1 MLSEIAQEH
10 GVEWD
15 LSAAARTLLPP
26 PPIPSPLFTAA
37 GQPQGNAAGAPGQVR
52 GSGGEE
58 ARCVCVCGGGICAGA
73 WGEARCREGM
83 EKLTSEFHVLLMQ
96 GR

>member
-58 ARCVCVCGGGICAGA
+58 ARCVCVWGGHMRRGLGRGQVQGGD
-73 WGEARCREGM
+73 GEAYLGISCAADAR
-83 EKLTSEFHVLLMQ
+83 
-96 GR
+96 